1 MLGQLRNKVSHRLA
15 RWKYAPAIE
24 TEQSSA
30 LLRLGS
36 EYGGWEFEQSSDLHN
51 STIVSCGLGEDASF
65 DIEFAARFCAK
76 VIIVDPTPRAICHF
90 EGIRQRIGQPATESY
105 AEGGK
110 QPITS
115 YDLSKITEHSLH
127 LETSA
132 LWTQNTTLK
141 FFAPSNPD
149 HVSHSIVNF
158 QNNYVEHTPHIEVVA
173 TTLETLLAKFD
184 LMTVPLM
191 KLDIEGAEI
200 AVIQQMLD
208 TTIRPRQLLVEFDQL
223 SCPSKRSKQDVE
235 ATNRRLAQAGYICRY
250 FDGTSNCLYILQ
262 Q

>member
-1 MLGQLRNKVSHRLA
+1 
-15 RWKYAPAIE
+15 
-24 TEQSSA
+24 
-30 LLRLGS
+30 
-36 EYGGWEFEQSSDLHN
+36 
-51 STIVSCGLGEDASF
+51 
-65 DIEFAARFCAK
+65 
-76 VIIVDPTPRAICHF
+76 
-90 EGIRQRIGQPATESY
+90 
-105 AEGGK
+105 
-110 QPITS
+110 
-115 YDLSKITEHSLH
+115 LH

-208 TTIRPRQLLVEFDQL
+208 TTIRPRQLLVEYDQL